1 MNETKIMVDNT
12 KGVKRT
18 KKKIP
23 DSEKER
29 GKLDRN
35 CDFYTS
41 VANQAGQKF

>member
-1 MNETKIMVDNT
+1 MADFFNT

-29 GKLDRN
+29 RKVDKN
-35 CDFYTS
+35 YDFYTT
-41 VANQAGQKF
+41 V